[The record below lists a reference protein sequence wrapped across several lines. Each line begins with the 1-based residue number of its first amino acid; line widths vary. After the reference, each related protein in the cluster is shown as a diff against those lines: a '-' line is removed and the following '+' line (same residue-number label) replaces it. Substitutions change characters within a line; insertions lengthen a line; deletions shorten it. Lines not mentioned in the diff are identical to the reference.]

1 MSDYVIRAERADDTV
16 AIAALVALAFKGV
29 RHSDGSEPQIVE
41 RLRRAGAL
49 TVSLVAEEG
58 WDILGHV
65 AFSPVTIADGTEG
78 WFGLGPV
85 AVTPGRQREGIG
97 AALVEAGMLEKR
109 RYSERPPR
117 DDYVLTEAGRDYL
130 PVLQA
135 LGGCARKHFGEGAI
149 SQLVEAGSG
158 RTITPLVVDAETGTP
173 LSDIAV
179 MLRQPADPA

>member
-16 AIAALVALAFKGV
+16 AIAALVALAIKGV

-85 AVTPGRQREGIG
+85 AVTPGRQSEGIG
-97 AALVEAGMLEKR
+97 AALVEAGLQRLHDDGASGCVVLGDPVYYQRFGFTNAYTRGWKCPGPWEP
-109 RYSERPPR
+109 ERLMVRTAHPEVLPR
-117 DDYVLTEAGRDYL
+117 EGI
-130 PVLQA
+130 
-135 LGGCARKHFGEGAI
+135 LGPWR
-149 SQLVEAGSG
+149 
-158 RTITPLVVDAETGTP
+158 P
-173 LSDIAV
+173 
-179 MLRQPADPA
+179 